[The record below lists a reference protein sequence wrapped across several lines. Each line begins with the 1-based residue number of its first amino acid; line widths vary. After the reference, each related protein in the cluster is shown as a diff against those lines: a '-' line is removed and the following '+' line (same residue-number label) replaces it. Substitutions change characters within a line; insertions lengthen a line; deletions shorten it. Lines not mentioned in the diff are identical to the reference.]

1 MNLRKDHY
9 RRSGRRPRGR
19 TGGQSNCR
27 GARRCRWGL
36 VPAALRAPKGLST
49 HGKGRSGAPWRRPG
63 SRVTRAGTGP
73 SPRRRADRP
82 LEGPRPRKRGA
93 PWPVRRGATLCLFF
107 CLRFPL
113 AAGSRPRRGGPRT
126 EQQNTQASPDGED
139 WPPRGYPAN
148 SLSLLRREAGGS
160 MTPGL
165 GLRPGSTGA
174 PGGRRPRK
182 KTQTPR
188 SRTQGDGTNRK
199 STTLSGGSLGSC
211 VDEERS

>member
-1 MNLRKDHY
+1 MGTRPSRPTRAQRPLNPRKGTE
-9 RRSGRRPRGR
+9 RRAVAAARVPRYQSWDWPVSSEAGRQASRGPSAEETRGALASPPRRNALSFFLSPVSSRGGLQAPPRG
-19 TGGQSNCR
+19 S
-27 GARRCRWGL
+27 
-36 VPAALRAPKGLST
+36 SD
-49 HGKGRSGAPWRRPG
+49 
-63 SRVTRAGTGP
+63 GT
-73 SPRRRADRP
+73 
-82 LEGPRPRKRGA
+82 
-93 PWPVRRGATLCLFF
+93 
-107 CLRFPL
+107 
-113 AAGSRPRRGGPRT
+113 
-126 EQQNTQASPDGED
+126 QNTQASPDGED

-188 SRTQGDGTNRK
+188 SRTQGAKPNRK